1 MEKIYAEH
9 RPGGRVFQV
18 PSNGPPFRASAE
30 FIDLLMAPFLAN
42 CCMLTGS
49 ALGIF
54 MGSNGS
60 GVRISVR
67 ILDDSGGEIASFFSD
82 KPEADEGGFSA
93 GLRDALLAFRKKY
106 PKTRFIDV
114 EFKGIN

>member
-1 MEKIYAEH
+1 
-9 RPGGRVFQV
+9 VSQF
-18 PSNGPPFRASAE
+18 E
-30 FIDLLMAPFLAN
+30 FIDLLMAPFLTN

-49 ALGIF
+49 ALEIF

-60 GVRISVR
+60 GVRMSVR

-82 KPEADEGGFSA
+82 KPEADEA

>member
-1 MEKIYAEH
+1 
-9 RPGGRVFQV
+9 VSQF
-18 PSNGPPFRASAE
+18 E
-30 FIDLLMAPFLAN
+30 FIDLLMAPFLTN

-60 GVRISVR
+60 GVRMSVR

-93 GLRDALLAFRKKY
+93 GLRDALLAFQGACSRVGAWH
-106 PKTRFIDV
+106 PTSVARPLSRLQA
-114 EFKGIN
+114 

>member
-1 MEKIYAEH
+1 
-9 RPGGRVFQV
+9 V
-18 PSNGPPFRASAE
+18 PAPAFSLVESLISELPRSSSVVSQFE
-30 FIDLLMAPFLAN
+30 FIDLLMAPFLTN

-49 ALGIF
+49 ALEIF

-60 GVRISVR
+60 GDRMSVR

-82 KPEADEGGFSA
+82 EPEADEGGFSA
-93 GLRDALLAFRKKY
+93 GLRDALLAFRRKY